1 MNLLRKCYDMTDF
14 RIGHSYQHD
23 KLEFEI
29 VKKSAAVYCTLL
41 VYIIS

>member
-23 KLEFEI
+23 KLEFG
-29 VKKSAAVYCTLL
+29 KKR
-41 VYIIS
+41 